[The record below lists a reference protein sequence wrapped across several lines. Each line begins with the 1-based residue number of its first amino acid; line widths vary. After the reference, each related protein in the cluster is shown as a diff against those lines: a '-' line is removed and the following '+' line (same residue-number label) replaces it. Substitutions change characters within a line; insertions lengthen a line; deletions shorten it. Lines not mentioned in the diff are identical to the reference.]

1 MGSTW
6 TYWTECLS
14 IVKLFDIIKCNSS
27 CILCSFMLFNIHGL
41 RPPLISPWKWRGCS
55 DYPYCLIV
63 PSFHQAV
70 QHCPSQLT
78 QANWL
83 WWGWV
88 QGSWV
93 QGSSQWWAGGL
104 VSEGL
109 YISLPSYVNFESVW
123 PLVCKRSLNCNFI
136 LHKTTWF
143 VEFFR
148 DVWYFMF
155 WKIYSAEDWGQ
166 KKLYVAKL

>member
-1 MGSTW
+1 MNWTYVVLRTLRKHLMGSTW

-78 QANWL
+78 QAL
-83 WWGWV
+83 VGV
-88 QGSWV
+88 
-93 QGSSQWWAGGL
+93 SSGL
-104 VSEGL
+104 VGARQQPVVGRRAGL
-109 YISLPSYVNFESVW
+109 W
-123 PLVCKRSLNCNFI
+123 RSLHLSSFVCELWVRVTFSLQVFI
-136 LHKTTWF
+136 EL
-143 VEFFR
+143 
-148 DVWYFMF
+148 
-155 WKIYSAEDWGQ
+155 
-166 KKLYVAKL
+166 